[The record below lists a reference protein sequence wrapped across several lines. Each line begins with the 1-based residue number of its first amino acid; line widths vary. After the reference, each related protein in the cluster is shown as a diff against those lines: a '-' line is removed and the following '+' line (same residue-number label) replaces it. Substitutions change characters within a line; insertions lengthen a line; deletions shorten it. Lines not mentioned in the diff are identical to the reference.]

1 MNSDNM
7 TATEKVIE
15 YFKCKV
21 LEGEWNVG
29 DRLPTE
35 PELCD
40 LIRVGRSGIREAMK
54 VLESSHIIDI
64 QKEMVHTFLI
74 RTEFRL
80 QNRFFAQVVLKESR
94 MQELIGFKN
103 LSKWLL

>member
-29 DRLPTE
+29 DRLP
-35 PELCD
+35 D
-40 LIRVGRSGIREAMK
+40 VYKRQAKARV
-54 VLESSHIIDI
+54 
-64 QKEMVHTFLI
+64 
-74 RTEFRL
+74 
-80 QNRFFAQVVLKESR
+80 
-94 MQELIGFKN
+94 
-103 LSKWLL
+103 

>member
-29 DRLPTE
+29 DCR
-35 PELCD
+35 
-40 LIRVGRSGIREAMK
+40 
-54 VLESSHIIDI
+54 
-64 QKEMVHTFLI
+64 
-74 RTEFRL
+74 
-80 QNRFFAQVVLKESR
+80 QNRNSAT
-94 MQELIGFKN
+94 
-103 LSKWLL
+103 